1 MVSGIVFDKDF
12 DYGRDGPYPVRVIDA
27 IADMQRGA
35 GRDCRRGYRHVG
47 DAGRVRVRRG

>member
-35 GRDCRRGYRHVG
+35 GP
-47 DAGRVRVRRG
+47 